1 MPTAFPFHSIYGLMI
16 IRAHI
21 LSTNYVSNIMLG
33 TSRAFTYIILTTTQ
47 WGPPH
52 SSPHME
58 IISHF
63 VKEKGETSNNLPLVI

>member
-1 MPTAFPFHSIYGLMI
+1 MPTAFPCHSIYGL
-16 IRAHI
+16 IRVHI

-33 TSRAFTYIILTTTQ
+33 TSQALTHTILITTQ
-47 WGPPH
+47 WGPPY
-52 SSPHME
+52 SSPHIE